1 MAQYCGLQITNSQSP
16 IADYVANDG
25 RTYEVVNITTI
36 KVPDITFTA
45 FNQPHLYGSIHDEKK
60 PLGHI
65 DSDLKANY
73 LTREQLQARKIAP
86 SIQPD
91 QVLDAKPN

>member
-36 KVPDITFTA
+36 KVPDITK
-45 FNQPHLYGSIHDEKK
+45 HRY
-60 PLGHI
+60 
-65 DSDLKANY
+65 
-73 LTREQLQARKIAP
+73 
-86 SIQPD
+86 
-91 QVLDAKPN
+91 